1 MNLHED
7 SGLVGIEE
15 FRVDYPMNIGDASS
29 LQSFTSQHASL
40 TMPMVQDEKKTVM
53 GVT

>member
-15 FRVDYPMNIGDASS
+15 FRMDYPMNIGDASS
-29 LQSFTSQHASL
+29 LQSLTSQYVSL
-40 TMPMVQDEKKTVM
+40 AMLMV
-53 GVT
+53 